1 MTENPFRRSIIGD
14 LYRGSDNK
22 QGSTNPDWTRSK
34 ARRTWPVRRANEAVQ
49 RRSRAVPLNFR
60 SFDGHTSNFTRIK
73 SVAAVTL
80 FLATTRGRT
89 GLSGILSF
97 ALCLSLLAF
106 LATSFLYLFIFPAS
120 PDIFHFVTYFSS
132 SFSFLFFFSRAE
144 RNIREIFLIH
154 DDELVY
160 FLPSVFFSR
169 GLFCISIYSYLFIYS
184 V

>member
-14 LYRGSDNK
+14 LYRGSDNR

-132 SFSFLFFFSRAE
+132 SFSFLFFFPK
-144 RNIREIFLIH
+144 EIFGK
-154 DDELVY
+154 Y
-160 FLPSVFFSR
+160 FWSTTMN
-169 GLFCISIYSYLFIYS
+169 
-184 V
+184 